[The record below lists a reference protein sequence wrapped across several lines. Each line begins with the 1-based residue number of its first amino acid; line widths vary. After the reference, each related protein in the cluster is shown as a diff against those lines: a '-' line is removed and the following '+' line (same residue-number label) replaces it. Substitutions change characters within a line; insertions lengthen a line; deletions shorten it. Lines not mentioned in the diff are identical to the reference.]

1 MQKYILKKKKNL
13 QDVVFLV
20 ESFVGIQ
27 QRNKSLYIP
36 SDIF

>member
-1 MQKYILKKKKNL
+1 MQKYILKNKQQKNKNK

-27 QRNKSLYIP
+27 
-36 SDIF
+36 